1 MGTEFVL
8 PMVDAFPGIRGSLI
22 HLGVQTE
29 WKESAAMDPEKFGA
43 AAIKGVFYATKSVRI
58 LCN

>member
-1 MGTEFVL
+1 MESVF
-8 PMVDAFPGIRGSLI
+8 PMTGAFPRIRGLII

-29 WKESAAMDPEKFGA
+29 WKVSAATDPEKFGA

-58 LCN
+58 LCI